1 MADGMLIAKYPSDLT
16 QKFNKW
22 CRFDAMLAR
31 HVGRHQLVT
40 PENSGG
46 DPVVA
51 CVALYLPASAL
62 KSSLDVRY
70 NEDGVAF
77 SGALWE
83 MMGQTATS
91 LFNVQTNSASD
102 IMAGITEAFSSAKS
116 KALAAAQSGGVLET
130 IGELVKSSLSG
141 VVDDKMLSALTG
153 QQANPRTDIIF
164 KNQEYRTWTFDYV
177 MVPRNQTEADDI
189 DKIVQFFQFYML
201 PSYRNTPATKAAKV
215 GAFMMGFPYEF
226 VISVYGNEL
235 DMNMQL
241 AGKNAGLNPAAG
253 QLRHIEKI
261 ERVVLESIVVDHAA
275 GGKTAFVNS
284 AGGLYPVAT
293 SMSLKFQE
301 VVLLGRDSTNIA
313 SGRGGYAPGD
323 TDPKK

>member
-1 MADGMLIAKYPSDLT
+1 MADGMLVAKFPSDLT
-16 QKFNKW
+16 QKYNKW

-62 KSSLDVRY
+62 KSSLDVVY
-70 NEDGVAF
+70 EETVF
-77 SGALWE
+77 TGALWE
-83 MMGQTATS
+83 MQGQTATH
-91 LFNVQTNSASD
+91 AMAAD
-102 IMAGITEAFSSAKS
+102 INTTD
-116 KALAAAQSGGVLET
+116 ALDATTGDMLINMWKPMYAAAMSGGLTKTAIEWGKKVAL
-130 IGELVKSSLSG
+130 GGFG
-141 VVDDKMLSALTG
+141 VVDDKMLSALAG
-153 QQANPRTDIIF
+153 QQANPRTDVIF
-164 KNQEYRTWTFDYV
+164 KNQQYRNWTFDYV

-201 PSYRNTPATKAAKV
+201 PSYLNTAATKAAKV

-226 VISVYGNEL
+226 IISVYGNEL

-253 QLRHIEKI
+253 QLQHIEKI
-261 ERVVLESIVVDHAA
+261 ERVVLESISVDHAA

-284 AGGLYPVAT
+284 NGGLYPVAT

-313 SGRGGYAPGD
+313 SGRGGYTPA
-323 TDPKK
+323 DPKK